1 MNDTLPTPISIFMK
15 ATNTGN
21 TDQLGPVVAQDAVL
35 RDTPENRE
43 ITGAEAIKVFLQ
55 ESHEQY
61 AISVTVTHANCT
73 PDRAVITALASGNFA
88 GSPLAF
94 SYNFSMRGS
103 IIHHITIDLA

>member
-1 MNDTLPTPISIFMK
+1 MNDTMPAAVSIFME

-21 TDQLGPVVAQDAVL
+21 TDQLGPFLAQDAVL
-35 RDTPENRE
+35 CDTPEDRE
-43 ITGAEAIKVFLQ
+43 IAGAQAINEFLR

-61 AISVTVTHANCT
+61 AISVTVTHTTYT
-73 PDRAVITALASGNFA
+73 PDSISLTAMASGNFA

-94 SYNFSMRGS
+94 SYNFSMHGS